1 VENPGSNYP
10 DLEPGKE
17 FWNQVRVR
25 GSDYKSR
32 TNAYLTAHMTGS
44 NVLHGYKWITQRQQQ
59 STPGRRVIMFKQKR
73 RVPQTPTQLVPTH
86 SDSVGYL
93 KIYNIYN
100 YKSLTL

>member
-1 VENPGSNYP
+1 
-10 DLEPGKE
+10 LEPGLGTRFRLQITNK
-17 FWNQVRVR
+17 RVFNGTYDGLKR
-25 GSDYKSR
+25 ATR
-32 TNAYLTAHMTGS
+32 L
-44 NVLHGYKWITQRQQQ
+44 QRQQQ
-59 STPGRRVIMFKQKR
+59 STPGRRVIVFKQKR